1 MITIDLLVIKTY
13 KELIVQMEATKLN
26 IELYLAQ
33 REFVS
38 VQIDKEKEMYLEK
51 KIKAAQQYLRKIKKL
66 WKELYEMI
74 DNVCYSVLT
83 DYEKIVFKTYFMDNL
98 TAREIVENYPV
109 FKNENSV
116 WNVASKIN
124 KLLRKIPMKNYIP
137 DISKVLTK

>member
-66 WKELYEMI
+66 
-74 DNVCYSVLT
+74 
-83 DYEKIVFKTYFMDNL
+83 
-98 TAREIVENYPV
+98 
-109 FKNENSV
+109 
-116 WNVASKIN
+116 
-124 KLLRKIPMKNYIP
+124 
-137 DISKVLTK
+137 

>member
-38 VQIDKEKEMYLEK
+38 VQIDEEKQMYLDK
-51 KIKAAQQYLRKIKKL
+51 KIKAAEQYLRKIKKI

-74 DNVCYSVLT
+74 DTVCYSVLT

-98 TAREIVENYPV
+98 TAKEIVEKYPT
-109 FKNENSV
+109 FPNENAV
-116 WNVASKIN
+116 WCVASKIN

-137 DISKVLTK
+137 DVNKVLTR